1 MLTAFLSPSSRC
13 LKMSPRCLVLRR
25 LCLLLSLIS
34 GLTAGCMT
42 TSAYQP
48 NPRRWAELG
57 RERAQEQLEAV
68 LQRSLNPPI
77 NAVEITDTFVR
88 VDLTNT
94 TYQVRVFFRDVH
106 QAEIFTNHLVIL
118 RGNDNRL
125 LFRPIFTNDQD
136 AQLFADLM
144 LSWNKT

>member
-1 MLTAFLSPSSRC
+1 MLTALLSPSSRC
-13 LKMSPRCLVLRR
+13 LKMSPRWLVLRR

-34 GLTAGCMT
+34 GLTSGCMT